1 MKVGIMQP
9 YFFPYIGYF
18 QLIASVDKFVVH
30 DDVQYIKA
38 GWINRNKILLNGKE
52 YLFVFSV
59 KKDSFDRDINQ
70 RFFSDRFDFQKAKFL
85 RVLKQ
90 AYIKAAYF
98 KQVYSLVNEIF
109 SYDDLNVSNLNVF
122 GIKKISRYLGIKTPI
137 VLSSK
142 LKKNNSLK
150 GEERVININ
159 KTLGATRYINPVG
172 GVDLY
177 SKKYFL
183 ENGIKLLF
191 LKPLDIKYKQ
201 LDNAFLSWLSIIDI
215 CMFNK
220 KEDIQTFLNQ
230 YELKY

>member
-1 MKVGIMQP
+1 MQP

-142 LKKNNSLK
+142 LKKNNRLK